1 MTTLLRAVKRFPSSA
16 SGVAETA
23 APAPAEPPSLTPRE
37 SDIGR
42 LVVDGHTY
50 REIGELL
57 HISGKTVER
66 HMARIRAKLGAHDRR
81 TTATLLSGLL
91 GGE

>member
-1 MTTLLRAVKRFPSSA
+1 
-16 SGVAETA
+16 
-23 APAPAEPPSLTPRE
+23 TPRE

-57 HISGKTVER
+57 HISGKTVEH
-66 HMARIRAKLGAHDRR
+66 HMARIRAKLGAQDRR
-81 TTATLLSGLL
+81 TTTALLSGIL